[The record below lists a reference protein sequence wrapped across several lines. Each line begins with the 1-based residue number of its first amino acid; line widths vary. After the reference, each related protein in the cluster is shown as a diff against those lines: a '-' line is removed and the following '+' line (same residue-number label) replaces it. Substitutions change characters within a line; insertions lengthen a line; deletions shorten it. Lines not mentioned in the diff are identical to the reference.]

1 MSRILAR
8 EYAFKMIFQ
17 YLFSKDVEAQIINDD
32 EQNLSSEEKEFSLEL
47 FSAATN
53 NFEQISSKISENLKG
68 KTLNDLYKLDYAIF
82 VYAVACVD
90 YLNESVSLAI
100 NQAVELAKKY
110 STDNSPKFVNGVL
123 SYIYNK

>member
-17 YLFSKDVEAQIINDD
+17 YLFSKDVEAQLINDD
-32 EQNLSSEEKEFSLEL
+32 EQNLSSEEKEFSLEV

-53 NFEQISSKISENLKG
+53 NFDQISTKISENLKN
-68 KTLNDLYKLDYAIF
+68 KKLSDLYKLDYAIF
-82 VYAVACVD
+82 VYAIACVD

>member
-17 YLFSKDVEAQIINDD
+17 YLFSKDAEAQLINDD
-32 EQNLSSEEKEFSLEL
+32 EQNLSSEENEFSLEL
-47 FSAATN
+47 FSAATK
-53 NFEQISSKISENLKG
+53 NFEQISTKLSESLKG

-82 VYAVACVD
+82 VYAIACID
-90 YLNESVSLAI
+90 YMNESIGLAI

>member
-17 YLFSKDVEAQIINDD
+17 YLFSKDADSQIINDD
-32 EQNLSSEEKEFSLEL
+32 EQNLSSEEKDFSLEL
-47 FSAATN
+47 FSAATT
-53 NFEQISSKISENLKG
+53 NFEQISTKLSENLKG

-82 VYAVACVD
+82 VYAIACVD